1 MNTPD
6 KSAQILFLLTL
17 GLCGYVG
24 YGPKLE
30 KKATEPPPQPVV
42 QEETEPEPVHDW
54 RDLLREHCQTL
65 LDTADAANQD
75 YALHNVSELED
86 ELEYRIEEIRRNI
99 PRLLDQLA
107 SLKGATNLAWLMTKD
122 KVSGSTEFPEL
133 LEKRFRP
140 ALQEPILDLLSDIE
154 GGLLLL
160 EDQLNTESTN
170 LATEVLTYVETQEIP
185 VDNSAEKLL
194 LEFRKDHEQFQ
205 LQTAEISTLT
215 TAGLFGASL
224 TALFLKPSLTLA
236 RNVLGHI
243 SGRMATATGIGTA
256 ASVADGPFP
265 FGEAVLVGL
274 EVGGAIWSGYDLH
287 KAQVVLKRDLR
298 RQLNASLDQVQS
310 RIRATLYQRIEESLE
325 KHNQQNHQIIAAL
338 FEPAPVVTQT
348 TQSR

>member
-30 KKATEPPPQPVV
+30 EAETTSQPAPVV
-42 QEETEPEPVHDW
+42 QKDIQPEPVHDW
-54 RDLLREHCQTL
+54 RDLLREHCHTL
-65 LDTADAANQD
+65 LQTADSANNG
-75 YALHNVSELED
+75 YALHNASELEN
-86 ELEYRIEEIRRNI
+86 ELEARIEEIRNNI

-107 SLKGATNLAWLMTKD
+107 SIKGATNLAWLMTKD
-122 KVSGSTEFPEL
+122 KVRGSTEFPEHL
-133 LEKRFRP
+133 DRRFRP
-140 ALQEPILDLLSDIE
+140 ALEEPILDLLSDIE

-185 VDNSAEKLL
+185 VDHTAEKLL

-205 LQTAEISTLT
+205 IQTAEISTLT

-224 TALFLKPSLTLA
+224 TAIFLKPSLTLA

-243 SGRMATATGIGTA
+243 SGRIATATGIGTA

-274 EVGGAIWSGYDLH
+274 EVGGALWSGYDLH
-287 KAQVVLKRDLR
+287 KAQVVLKRDLD
-298 RQLNASLDQVQS
+298 RQLNASLDRVQS
-310 RIRATLYQRIEESLE
+310 QIRATLYQRIEESLK
-325 KHNQQNHQIIAAL
+325 KHNQQNQQIIAAL

-348 TQSR
+348 TP